1 MKIKVLN
8 SLKALL
14 LRCLVKNHLL
24 CDLLLLVYLF
34 RPVTLLAER
43 VEYNLSVNRCVFERR
58 TSWVNIVTCGFSA
71 VGSFLWCHFVF
82 KGKCFFLFSFPAMR
96 PIWSNVSFLYFALY
110 LLLRMA
116 FGFAVVIPTSLITG
130 DFSFYF
136 SAYYSK
142 KAQKFNV
149 SLHAIVNELV
159 NFPLVP
165 PRFSWTY
172 LSLSNSSYQ
181 PAPPFPRGWDVS
193 T

>member
-1 MKIKVLN
+1 MKQ
-8 SLKALL
+8 
-14 LRCLVKNHLL
+14 
-24 CDLLLLVYLF
+24 
-34 RPVTLLAER
+34 
-43 VEYNLSVNRCVFERR
+43 CVF
-58 TSWVNIVTCGFSA
+58 FYA
-71 VGSFLWCHFVF
+71 L
-82 KGKCFFLFSFPAMR
+82 
-96 PIWSNVSFLYFALY
+96 LY

-116 FGFAVVIPTSLITG
+116 FGFGVVIPTSPITG

-165 PRFSWTY
+165 PRFSSTY

-181 PAPPFPRGWDVS
+181 PAPPFPCGWDVS